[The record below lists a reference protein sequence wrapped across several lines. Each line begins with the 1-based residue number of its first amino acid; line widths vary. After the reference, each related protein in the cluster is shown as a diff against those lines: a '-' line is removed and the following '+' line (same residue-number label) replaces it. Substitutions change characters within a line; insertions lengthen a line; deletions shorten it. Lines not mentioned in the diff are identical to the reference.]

1 MSTTS
6 FIRSVLSR
14 TEASTACSASRLWGG
29 TFTRGGSAAPCDV
42 SLEPLIVPPFPGRWP
57 LFRHHLDRDLG
68 DHLRPRL
75 DLHLVLPDLLD
86 LLRAAPDAPAVVL
99 EHVEVSHVGQ
109 NRQPLRDEVV
119 ASEPVGD
126 LHDVAGLPEGFDV
139 LAQDHFHRVPPP

>member
-6 FIRSVLSR
+6 FIRSLLSR

-29 TFTRGGSAAPCDV
+29 TFTRGVSAAPCDV

-75 DLHLVLPDLLD
+75 ALHLVLPDLLAR
-86 LLRAAPDAPAVVL
+86 LRPQHPLSGQRGARLVGALGGVAPRGPPATAP
-99 EHVEVSHVGQ
+99 
-109 NRQPLRDEVV
+109 P
-119 ASEPVGD
+119 
-126 LHDVAGLPEGFDV
+126 
-139 LAQDHFHRVPPP
+139 